1 MSMIVQLLWIEMAI
15 KASVGVV
22 LVLFPRTL
30 ARIFGLPTVTE
41 TFWPRLFGATLL
53 GLAAATFL
61 EDHLAAKNGLGLS
74 GHIAINMAAVLAIFA
89 MLIMG
94 KVGGARRGRILLGLM
109 AGALTVLA
117 LVELAWA

>member
-1 MSMIVQLLWIEMAI
+1 MSMIEQLLWIETI
-15 KASVGVV
+15 LKAATGGL

-30 ARIFGLPTVTE
+30 ARILGLAPVAE
-41 TFWPRLFGATLL
+41 TFWPRLFGAMLL

-61 EDHLAAKNGLGLS
+61 EGQVAARNGLGLT
-74 GHIAINMAAVLAIFA
+74 GQIAVNMAVVLAIFA

-94 KVGGARRGRILLGLM
+94 KAGGARRGRILLGLI
-109 AGALTVLA
+109 AAALTVLA